1 MKIGQLYETNQVDAA
16 TRLGSRTGR
25 DLPVGKNA
33 GGRDSSLVDT
43 DRVKLSD
50 AALQAGGADDSF
62 DAVRVSALQKAIAEG
77 RYPVDAGKIAD
88 EMISQAAELLTTL
101 SAPAAGKR
109 DE

>member
-33 GGRDSSLVDT
+33 GERDSGRVDT

-88 EMISQAAELLTTL
+88 EMINQAAELLHTL
-101 SAPAAGKR
+101 AAPVAGKP